1 MDDYQS
7 RSTDWAGFGIF
18 HGHAKLPVDPN
29 PKPPKMKIKM
39 NGGRKRETARL
50 RKGIGMICKKQ
61 FWLDIQSDLLDYLQ
75 SDLSLEWGK

>member
-1 MDDYQS
+1 VCAKGVKDDYQS
-7 RSTDWAGFGIF
+7 RSTDRAGFGIF

-29 PKPPKMKIKM
+29 PIPPKIKIKI

-61 FWLDIQSDLLDYLQ
+61 FWLDI
-75 SDLSLEWGK
+75 